1 LKRTLVLAKHAEPVP
16 EQNVDSNRWRLS
28 DRGRSGSALL
38 GGRLARFGP
47 EVVVSSGEPKAVE
60 TAGIAAGRLGIRSL
74 VRPGL
79 REHDRTGAPFL
90 DDEEFGRTARD
101 FFERPNDLVW
111 GNETARQAE
120 SRFEGAV
127 RRVLEEREEGVVV
140 MVAHGT
146 VISLL
151 VARYNDLDAYALWR
165 SLGLP
170 SFCVLS
176 AEDLRLRETV
186 LHLRT

>member
-1 LKRTLVLAKHAEPVP
+1 MKHAEPVL
-16 EQNVDSNRWRLS
+16 EQNVASDRWRLS
-28 DRGRSGSALL
+28 ERGRHGSVQL
-38 GGRLARFGP
+38 GGRLVRYGSG
-47 EVVVSSGEPKAVE
+47 VVVSSGELKAVE
-60 TAGIAAGRLGIRSL
+60 TAGIAAGLLGIGSL

-79 REHDRTGAPFL
+79 HEHDRRGAPFL
-90 DDEEFGRTARD
+90 DDEEFGRAARG
-101 FFERPNDLVW
+101 FFERPDELVW

-127 RRVLEEREEGVVV
+127 RGVLEEREEEVVAI
-140 MVAHGT
+140 VAHGT

-151 VARYNDLDAYALWR
+151 VARYNDLDAHALWR

-176 AEDLRLRETV
+176 AGGLRLQETV
-186 LHLRT
+186 PNLRT